1 MRRSVTCY
9 KPGATLFA
17 IGHSCGAR
25 ATGSR
30 NLGFGTVPLANM
42 TLAKLEAAT
51 DESLGFHETRFRRWV
66 LLIHF
71 FKNLLASGFGIE
83 TMLKRFAL

>member
-1 MRRSVTCY
+1 
-9 KPGATLFA
+9 
-17 IGHSCGAR
+17 
-25 ATGSR
+25 
-30 NLGFGTVPLANM
+30 M